1 MPQFFQRFRR
11 RPKNQDATSTD
22 LPLILSKTG
31 IDYDTCNSNASL
43 RDYRDYTAMPLPPPR
58 RPLTP
63 PPESADPE
71 ESPGAVNT
79 QTQSALFARLPRNIR
94 ERIYIELFGERAVHV
109 EYDYGF
115 APGYRGRE
123 KKPPDQWRWWHRVCE
138 EEEAKPGDMCRSDD
152 LDDLKR
158 KGKRELL
165 KYKLKGVEW
174 LRTCRI
180 G

>member
-1 MPQFFQRFRR
+1 MPQFLQRFRR
-11 RPKNQDATSTD
+11 RPKDQQDPSD
-22 LPLILSKTG
+22 LLIILSKTG
-31 IDYDTCNSNASL
+31 VDYDTCNSNAPL
-43 RDYRDYTAMPLPPPR
+43 RDYTAMPLPPPR

-63 PPESADPE
+63 PPEAADTE
-71 ESPGAVNT
+71 ENPDGAVNP
-79 QTQSALFARLPRNIR
+79 QSQSALFTRLPRNIR
-94 ERIYIELFGERAVHV
+94 ERIYIELFGERAVHL

-115 APGYRGRE
+115 APGYRGRD

-138 EEEAKPGDMCRSDD
+138 EEEPKPGDMCRSDD

-158 KGKRELL
+158 HGKRELL

-174 LRTCRI
+174 LRTCRL